1 MPADSCWR
9 GGGFF
14 RGRHAGKGKCQG
26 LGLFMTQLMV
36 NVRGCTP
43 IQTWAPYGK
52 SLYKPYIVG
61 ILGYIYNPQES
72 LENTQIPWVH
82 N

>member
-26 LGLFMTQLMV
+26 LGLFMTQLRV
-36 NVRGCTP
+36 NVRG
-43 IQTWAPYGK
+43 
-52 SLYKPYIVG
+52 
-61 ILGYIYNPQES
+61 
-72 LENTQIPWVH
+72 
-82 N
+82 